1 MYKIIVLGMI
11 AVVLYFT
18 FQVVISNEHG
28 PENNQ
33 IGVEFLVEN
42 GQKDDV
48 QSTESGLQYKVLTK
62 GDGTVHPTASSNVT
76 VHYHGTLISG
86 VVFDSSV
93 DRGEPAEFGVHQV
106 IPAWTEALQ
115 MMSVGDK
122 WRIACPPKLAYGE
135 QGAGDAIPPNT
146 PLVFEVHLIAIK
158 D

>member
-1 MYKIIVLGMI
+1 MLESGD
-11 AVVLYFT
+11 AAG
-18 FQVVISNEHG
+18 SSPNA
-28 PENNQ
+28 
-33 IGVEFLVEN
+33 
-42 GQKDDV
+42 
-48 QSTESGLQYKVLTK
+48 QSTV
-62 GDGTVHPTASSNVT
+62 V
-76 VHYHGTLISG
+76 VHYHGTLVDGTI
-86 VVFDSSV
+86 FDSSV

-135 QGAGDAIPPNT
+135 QGAGDAIAPNT